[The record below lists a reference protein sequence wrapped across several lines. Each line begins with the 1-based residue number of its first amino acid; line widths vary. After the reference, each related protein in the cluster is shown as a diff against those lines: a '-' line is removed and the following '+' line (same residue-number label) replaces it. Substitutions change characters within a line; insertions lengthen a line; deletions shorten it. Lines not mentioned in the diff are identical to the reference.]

1 MFLRT
6 PQATSQPQDTPTP
19 VRALQDLMWRPRR
32 SAGLTDT
39 FTRRF
44 FRRLTS
50 ILAQRT
56 G

>member
-6 PQATSQPQDTPTP
+6 PQATSQPQHAACPM
-19 VRALQDLMWRPRR
+19 RALHDLTAC
-32 SAGLTDT
+32 AGVSDT
-39 FTRRF
+39 LTRRL
-44 FRRLTS
+44 FRRLSS